1 MKAMS
6 RSAVALAVAAA
17 LGGCA
22 GGGGSKPPPV
32 EDTIWCVLVLPCLFA
47 QPTSGASTGPAATNK
62 FASWD
67 NLAREGVTH
76 TSGGIVAA
84 SSYIVQPDGTLS
96 VRDGVLTGDALGQV
110 QYSASGEA
118 VQFSLAGGVAGGSK
132 PGSPISSLATAGV
145 PWLDYALRDQPLQ
158 GVAPKIDPQT
168 PFSDR
173 PAHGLEVVANPYK
186 LGWNYQSFGVWDTL
200 GMDERALGATSFGSA
215 TPASAVPASGS
226 ATFTGKLAGLY
237 TPASGQ
243 AALAAANVSLQANFS
258 ARSLSF
264 SSSGTT
270 LVGNL
275 ATATAAPA
283 LDLSGTLTY
292 AAGSGRFSGT
302 LTNAG
307 GTMQGSS
314 LGQFYGPAAQEA
326 GGAFSLKSASG
337 AERFTGAYGAK
348 R

>member
-6 RSAVALAVAAA
+6 RSAIALAAAAA

-22 GGGGSKPPPV
+22 SGGGSKPPPV

-47 QPTSGASTGPAATNK
+47 QPTSGASTAPAATNK

-67 NLAREGVTH
+67 NLRGEGVTH

-84 SSYIVQPDGTLS
+84 SPYIVNADGTLS
-96 VRDGVLTGDALGQV
+96 LRDSVLTGDAHGQV

-118 VQFSLAGGVAGGSK
+118 MHFSFGAGILDAST
-132 PGSPISSLATAGV
+132 PGRPISTLATAGM
-145 PWLDYALRDQPLQ
+145 PWLDYALKDQPLA
-158 GVAPKIDPQT
+158 GAAPKVDPQT

-173 PAHGLEVVANPYK
+173 PAHGLEIVANPYK
-186 LGWNYQSFGVWDTL
+186 LGWNYQSFGVWDAL
-200 GMDERALGATSFGSA
+200 GLEERALGATSFGSA
-215 TPASAVPASGS
+215 TPASAVPGSGS

-237 TPASGQ
+237 APASGQ
-243 AALAAANVSLQANFS
+243 AALAAANVSLQANFG

-270 LVGNL
+270 LTSNL
-275 ATATAAPA
+275 ATTTAAPA

-292 AAGSGRFSGT
+292 AAGSGRFSGA

-307 GTMQGSS
+307 GTLQGSS

-326 GGAFSLKSASG
+326 GGAFNLKSANG